1 MSTTSQPLLS
11 IGQVSRRTGLSAH
24 TLRFYEKED
33 LLIEPVHR
41 DGAGRRAFSEREI
54 GWLGVCRAL
63 RDTGMPLAEIRRYV
77 LSVREGSHTVDE
89 RYAILQRHETRVRAH
104 LAELQAALST
114 IQTKV
119 DTYGRRIAD
128 GTADRPWS
136 IGDPCTVPERTS
148 RPRQQAHD
156 VTSPEPPQPAPGG
169 ARSSRHGGATS
180 G

>member
-1 MSTTSQPLLS
+1 MSDPLLS

-63 RDTGMPLAEIRRYV
+63 RATGMPLAEIRRYV

-104 LAELQAALST
+104 LAELQAALTT

-128 GTADRPWS
+128 GTADQPWS
-136 IGDPCTVPERTS
+136 AGDACASLERWS
-148 RPRQQAHD
+148 RPVDEEHKVAPSGSASYRTVGRD
-156 VTSPEPPQPAPGG
+156 PAPSWS
-169 ARSSRHGGATS
+169 AQSS
-180 G
+180 